1 MEPKKPVTVVT
12 SGYFDPLHVGHIE
25 LMEKAK
31 ALGDKLVVVVNN
43 TSQAIQKKGHEF
55 MPCKERMKIISS
67 LKFVDEVVES
77 VDIDQT
83 QCETL
88 ALIKPDIFAKGGD
101 RYSHEIPEAATCKEH
116 NIEIIHGLGDKIQS
130 SSDLVAKSKE
140 TQN

>member
-1 MEPKKPVTVVT
+1 
-12 SGYFDPLHVGHIE
+12 
-25 LMEKAK
+25 MEKAK